1 MLEVTETGMLDAARS
16 ADTLTALQQLGC
28 QLAIDDFGTG
38 YSSLSRLVQLPAHV
52 LKIDQS
58 FVRELHRDQQS
69 VAVIAA
75 VLTLA
80 RNLRKTVVA
89 EGVEDAASLCVLE
102 DLGCDYAQGF
112 HLGLPQPPDQLAAHL
127 TASSPPASQ

>member
-1 MLEVTETGMLDAARS
+1 MPKSSIASSQPRSRS
-16 ADTLTALQQLGC
+16 ADTLTALDHLGC

-38 YSSLSRLVQLPAHV
+38 YSSLSRLVHLPAHV
-52 LKIDQS
+52 LKVDRS
-58 FVRELHRDQQS
+58 FLRELHRDQQS

-80 RNLRKTVVA
+80 HNLRKTVVA
-89 EGVEDAASLCVLE
+89 EGVEDAASLATLQ

-112 HLGLPQPPDQLAAHL
+112 HLARPQPPEQITAHLAAV
-127 TASSPPASQ
+127 P